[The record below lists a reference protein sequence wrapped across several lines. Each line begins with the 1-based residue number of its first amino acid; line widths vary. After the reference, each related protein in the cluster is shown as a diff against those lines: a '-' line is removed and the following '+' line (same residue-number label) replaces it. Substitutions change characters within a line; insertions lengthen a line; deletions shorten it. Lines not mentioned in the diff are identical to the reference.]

1 MDVDVPVILSAP
13 EEQRYIINDAII
25 TLLGVNPESSCELL
39 ENLLVGKNVCTNSLA
54 SRVDVFLSAAWVF
67 NTLSIMSP
75 SLGPGHTALTVI
87 PFSAVSTDT
96 ALVRP
101 QSPAFVVMYAA
112 ALGIAFSPN

>member
-1 MDVDVPVILSAP
+1 MALRPPSMDVDVPVILSAP
-13 EEQRYIINDAII
+13 EEQRYIINDAI
-25 TLLGVNPESSCELL
+25 CELL

-101 QSPAFVVMYAA
+101 QSPAFVVIYAA